1 MKKTI
6 FFFAILSVV
15 LLVRFFIDNDG
26 AQAVTAR
33 IEFTRQGMDLVL
45 EQTREIEKIAVM
57 NEHDQVLAL
66 ITLGPGNRQ
75 KIPLFFPWE
84 PNRNYHLAMIP
95 TQGDGSVI
103 SARSPPARLEK
114 VSFIPQAPNFSEL
127 ANKIRILSVEL
138 PVDATGRID
147 PKARKGSLSY
157 VLPSRW
163 HEMTGTGLDTLRL
176 DDEPF
181 CYAGITLGNEGG
193 EHVVV
198 HIIGK
203 VIDPASGALA
213 PTFTPPPHKNFGLGY
228 SYGVLAIAPQN
239 TGKIVLPIYLD
250 ENSLV
255 AGLYELRTEVSV
267 LGANQAV
274 ATAETPMSL
283 TTRND
288 QPLMITLLAMLLSIL
303 GAIWLLWRQEAVLAR
318 FSTKE
323 LVIISL
329 FGTVTFVTVNLPQT
343 VLWDIAH
350 IVLGPFSFLVTG
362 FFSQTLLFVL
372 LMSLVAILPRPG
384 AVTLM
389 ILVRMILNGFI
400 LGHFTPVLVLSYA
413 ALAACLE
420 GALYGVGVTR
430 RPWSGAK
437 RKLLFLAV
445 LCGLVDVLTTYVNF
459 MAYMTL
465 YRLFYADW
473 YIYAVMAAGFAYT
486 AVGAFVGMR
495 LGMDLRRTAI
505 D

>member
-1 MKKTI
+1 MKKLALILAI
-6 FFFAILSVV
+6 FSVAV
-15 LLVRFFIDNDG
+15 LVRGFFGVDG
-26 AQAVTAR
+26 AQTMAAR
-33 IEFTRQGMDLVL
+33 IEFTRQGMDLL
-45 EQTREIEKIAVM
+45 LDQPREIEKIAVK
-57 NEHDQVLAL
+57 NEQGQMLAL

-75 KIPLFFPWE
+75 KIPLFFQWE
-84 PNRNYHLAMIP
+84 PNRNYQLEMIP
-95 TQGDGSVI
+95 IQGDGAVVT
-103 SARSPPARLEK
+103 ARSPSAKPEK
-114 VSFIPQAPNFSEL
+114 VAFIPQVPDFSEI
-127 ANKIRILSVEL
+127 AKKIRILSVEL

-163 HEMTGTGLDTLRL
+163 HEMTGTSPDTFRL

-181 CYAGITLGNEGG
+181 SYASVTVGNEG
-193 EHVVV
+193 EDPVAV
-198 HIIGK
+198 HITGK
-203 VIDPASGALA
+203 VIDPTSGIMA
-213 PTFTPPPHKNFGLGY
+213 PTFTSPPHKNFGLGY
-228 SYGVLAIAPQN
+228 SYGVLALAPRD
-239 TGKIVLPIYLD
+239 TGKILLPIYLN
-250 ENSLV
+250 ENSLLP
-255 AGLYELRTEVSV
+255 GTYELKTEVSV
-267 LGANQAV
+267 LGAKQVV
-274 ATAETPMSL
+274 AEADTPMIL

-288 QPLMITLLAMLLSIL
+288 QPLMITLFAVLMSTV
-303 GAIWLLWRQEAVLAR
+303 GFFWLLWRQEAALAR

-343 VLWDIAH
+343 ILWDIAH
-350 IVLGPFSFLVTG
+350 IGFGPFSFLVTG

-413 ALAACLE
+413 ALAVCLE
-420 GALYGVGVTR
+420 GALYGAGATR
-430 RPWSGAK
+430 SPWSGAK
-437 RKLLFLAV
+437 RRLLFLAV

-486 AVGAFVGMR
+486 ASGAFAGMR